1 MCHLPDGPG
10 QSQRTTPSSHRLR
23 PRPATLSFLPSAA
36 AAAFPITTTTNNKCL
51 LVNTSTTVATPPEL
65 LKQTSQSRSPSIQ
78 QKRLE
83 SSLLVPLHLPSHI
96 RLQVNHFST
105 PDLSSIPTFSIHSYS
120 TQCSKLGK
128 TNTPKTESVSQSSSS
143 QNSVPQP
150 HKKSTASALTRTI
163 TPNFALCNP
172 PRLQLK
178 PRPYFSP

>member
-1 MCHLPDGPG
+1 MCHPPDGPG

-36 AAAFPITTTTNNKCL
+36 AAFPIPTNTNKCL
-51 LVNTSTTVATPPEL
+51 LVNTSTTVATPPQ

-150 HKKSTASALTRTI
+150 QKKSTASALTRTI
-163 TPNFALCNP
+163 TQNFALCNP

>member
-36 AAAFPITTTTNNKCL
+36 AAFPIPTNTNKCP
-51 LVNTSTTVATPPEL
+51 LVNTSTTVATPPQ

-128 TNTPKTESVSQSSSS
+128 KILRKPSQSVSPAVHRTRSHS
-143 QNSVPQP
+143 
-150 HKKSTASALTRTI
+150 HKKKVQPQHWLE
-163 TPNFALCNP
+163 P
-172 PRLQLK
+172 
-178 PRPYFSP
+178 

>member
-83 SSLLVPLHLPSHI
+83 SSSLLVPLHLPSHI

-128 TNTPKTESVSQSSSS
+128 KILRKPSQSVS
-143 QNSVPQP
+143 PQFTELGP
-150 HKKSTASALTRTI
+150 TATQKKVQPQHWLE
-163 TPNFALCNP
+163 P
-172 PRLQLK
+172 
-178 PRPYFSP
+178 